1 MRRAFSVA
9 VYPRHQGRLLLIHHR
24 RLGVWLPPGGE
35 CAPGETPLEAA
46 RRELLEETGLEARFP
61 QLSAVEGT
69 PPGLI
74 GYEEHQ
80 AGAKGTHLNFVFVAD
95 VASAEVRPND
105 EFSEWRWLAPP
116 WPTSELAAPPNV
128 WQLADAALGLLSS
141 GASPVS
147 AGAGL
152 AARAALA
159 GGELVTLAR
168 RWLAAFNAR
177 DLAALLALY
186 AEGAVHLSPKLRAQ
200 KPESG
205 GRIAGKAEL
214 AAWWGDAFARLPSMR
229 YREIA
234 LTADDQRVW
243 MEYERTVDGQPPLTV
258 AEVLEVEA
266 GAIVASRV
274 YHG

>member
-24 RLGVWLPPGGE
+24 RLGVWLPPGGD
-35 CAPGETPLEAA
+35 CADGETPLEAA
-46 RRELLEETGLEARFP
+46 RRELAEETGLEARFP
-61 QLSAVEGT
+61 VLTAVDGA

-74 GYEEHQ
+74 GYEEHE

-95 VASAEVRPND
+95 VATAEVRPND
-105 EFSEWRWLAPP
+105 EFGEWRWLEPP
-116 WPTSELAAPPNV
+116 WPVDSLRAPPNV
-128 WQLADAALGLLSS
+128 WQLADAAL
-141 GASPVS
+141 
-147 AGAGL
+147 
-152 AARAALA
+152 AARPSFT
-159 GGELVTLAR
+159 GGELVELAR

-186 AEGAVHLSPKLRAQ
+186 ADSAVHLSPKLRAQ
-200 KPESG
+200 KPETEG
-205 GRIAGKAEL
+205 CIAGKAAL

-234 LTADDQRVW
+234 LTADEKRVW